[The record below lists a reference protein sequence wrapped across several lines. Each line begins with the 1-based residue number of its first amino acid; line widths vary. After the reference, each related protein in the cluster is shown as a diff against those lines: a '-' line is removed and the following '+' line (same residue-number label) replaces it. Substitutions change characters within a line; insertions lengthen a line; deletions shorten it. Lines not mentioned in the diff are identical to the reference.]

1 MTGTTEKPNM
11 PTSRQDDL
19 SIGGTSVTRIVLW
32 LGAITIVSFLIGFG
46 ILALSGGFPPSGDHR
61 FSPFKDTAFRTS
73 STTSVPLE
81 GATLGD
87 VSLTLGAGKLRVQGG
102 APDNALMDAK
112 VFTKAPEWEPDLVQN
127 INGSVKSVV
136 MTEKGH
142 TGKEWFA
149 VDSPNSWSVSLTG
162 QVPIRLDVNVG
173 AGDCTLDLGALTVE
187 SLAVHTGAGDTTI
200 ILGRNPG
207 VQSDAEINVGIGDLT
222 LRVPRDSNT
231 RIQVELGIG
240 DISNNGLV
248 QDGDIYVTEGFNPA
262 VAVNEITLNQGVGS
276 INLETV

>member
-1 MTGTTEKPNM
+1 MTGIMEKPNIH
-11 PTSRQDDL
+11 TSREDDL

-46 ILALSGGFPPSGDHR
+46 ILALSGGVPPSGDHH

-73 STTSVPLE
+73 STTTVPLE

-87 VSLTLGAGKLRVQGG
+87 ASLTLGAGKLRVQGG
-102 APDNALMDAK
+102 APDNALMDVK
-112 VFTKAPEWEPDLVQN
+112 VFSKAPEWEPDLVQSV
-127 INGSVKSVV
+127 NGSVKMVV

-149 VDSPNSWSVSLTG
+149 VDSPNSWTVSLNEG
-162 QVPIRLDVNVG
+162 VPISLDVNVG
-173 AGDCTLDLGALTVE
+173 AGDCTLDLGALTLE

-200 ILGRNPG
+200 ILGRNPSG
-207 VQSDAEINVGIGDLT
+207 KFDADIHIGIGDLT

-231 RIQVELGIG
+231 RIQMELGIG
-240 DISNNGLV
+240 DISNKGLV

-276 INLETV
+276 INLETI